1 MNIKS
6 LVQGRLE
13 QIQQQVSSLPHV
25 HELRLSDHAY
35 LQHPMHSND
44 CDLHF
49 VLLVD
54 SGFQS
59 RFIDCLSWLTE
70 IQHIAFKYRHVE
82 NGYRFLFSDGIY
94 CEFTVEELK
103 FGESADSVNLTT
115 RQTEVATLRPGG
127 QLSATDV
134 DEGQDEEWLLGE
146 MLTNLLIGLR
156 RFNRG
161 DRLSAFYC
169 IQHHALSSLLE
180 LLVQWEVSQTK
191 QKRLAKGDI
200 CFEQSYPHA
209 RNQVASFAMG
219 YDKSPQSASAMLEYA
234 EQHHNLNYF
243 IKDQILIQIKSA
255 NN

>member
-1 MNIKS
+1 MNMKS
-6 LVQGRLE
+6 LVQDRLE

-70 IQHIAFKYRHVE
+70 IQHIAFKYRHVG

-115 RQTEVATLRPGG
+115 RQTEIATLRPGD
-127 QLSATDV
+127 QLNAIGL
-134 DEGQDEEWLLGE
+134 DEGQDEDWLLGE

-200 CFEQSYPHA
+200 CFEQTYPNA

>member
-1 MNIKS
+1 MNMNN
-6 LVQGRLE
+6 LVQDRLE
-13 QIQQQVSSLPHV
+13 QIQKQVSSLPHV
-25 HELRLSDHAY
+25 HELRLSEHAY

-54 SGFQS
+54 SGFRS

-94 CEFTVEELK
+94 CEFTVEELR
-103 FGESADSVNLTT
+103 FGETPESVSLCAKHADVSA
-115 RQTEVATLRPGG
+115 LRPNSSMH
-127 QLSATDV
+127 LNSTED
-134 DEGQDEEWLLGE
+134 GQDEDWLLGE

>member
-1 MNIKS
+1 MNMKS
-6 LVQGRLE
+6 LVQDRLE

-70 IQHIAFKYRHVE
+70 IQHIAFKYRHVD

-115 RQTEVATLRPGG
+115 RQTEIATLRPSG
-127 QLSATDV
+127 QLNAIGL
-134 DEGQDEEWLLGE
+134 DEGQDEDWLLGE